1 MLFKKI
7 KYEIKQYQLYNLIK
21 CDLFPNTRVPLQNVL
36 RNRKY
41 LYQALVLLQCLLTDE
56 LDGAFQG

>member
-41 LYQALVLLQCLLTDE
+41 LYAALVLL
-56 LDGAFQG
+56 